1 MVAETFA
8 IKYSPKFLNHFHIS
22 TELYDTLKT
31 FIRIEKLNILLVGNS
46 GSGKTS
52 LMHSIVREYYEFD
65 INLDHQNILS
75 INTLKEQGISYYRNE
90 VKVFCQ
96 SPSCITGKKKIL
108 MLDDL
113 DIINEQGQQVFR
125 NCIDKYS
132 QNVCFIA
139 SCANVQKIID
149 SIQSRI
155 DIIRLLPH
163 TSRDLTDVANA
174 IILKEQLDVERDVSE
189 FIVSVCNGSI
199 RILINYLEKFKL
211 LGKHIDVELAS
222 QICTNISFKELTCY
236 TNACMSGDISGAID
250 IINSFVV
257 KGYSVTDI
265 LDSYFAYLKHTDILT
280 EDIKYRTIP
289 YICKYITI
297 FHNIHEDEIELI
309 FFTNNFISLLADKN
323 VDIY

>member
-52 LMHSIVREYYEFD
+52 LLHSIVREYYGTD

-90 VKVFCQ
+90 VRVFCQ
-96 SPSCITGKKKIL
+96 SPSSIIGKKKIL
-108 MLDDL
+108 ILDDL

-125 NCIDKYS
+125 NYIDKYS

-139 SCANVQKIID
+139 SCVNVQKIID

-155 DIIRLLPH
+155 DIIMVRPH
-163 TSRDLTDVANA
+163 TSQNLTDVANV
-174 IILKEQLDVERDVSE
+174 IILKEQLDTEHNVVE
-189 FIVSVCNGSI
+189 FIVGVCSGSV

-211 LGKHIDVELAS
+211 LDKHIDVELAS

-236 TNACMSGDISGAID
+236 TNACISGDIIGAIG
-250 IINSFVV
+250 IITAFVD
-257 KGYSVTDI
+257 KGYSVTDV